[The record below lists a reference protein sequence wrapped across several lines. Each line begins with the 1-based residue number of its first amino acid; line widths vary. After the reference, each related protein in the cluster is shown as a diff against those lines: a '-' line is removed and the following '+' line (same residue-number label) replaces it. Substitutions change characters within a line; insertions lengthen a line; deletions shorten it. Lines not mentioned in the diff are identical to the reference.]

1 MPEANPARYNI
12 GAASRLTGV
21 SREKIRIWERRY
33 GAVTPA
39 RDEANLRKYSQQDI
53 ERLILIRRLVD
64 SGQAVSNVANLSVGE
79 LQSRLQALMPKA
91 EVSGNL
97 PQTALAVLSEG
108 NSLRDA
114 LAKLGIPE
122 VGVARTLAEAE
133 SWLPTHPVDLI
144 AVEFPTLLRADLTTI
159 KQLRRLASQSQLMVV
174 YRFAPVRMLEQL
186 QTLGIRAVRA
196 PLQAADLHATPQPAT
211 SAASGPQAP
220 PRLDY
225 RQRQYTPEQ
234 LLAMSNMATQVQCE
248 CPRHLAD
255 LVRDLSAFE
264 DYSLECETESAA
276 DAEMHREVYDII
288 ARARALVEDAL
299 GIVAREEDL
308 DP

>member
-1 MPEANPARYNI
+1 MSETNPARYNI

-33 GAVTPA
+33 GAVKPE

-64 SGQAVSNVANLSVGE
+64 SGQAVSNVANLNLGE
-79 LQSRLQALMPKA
+79 LQSRLQALAPKA
-91 EVSGNL
+91 DVPATL
-97 PQTALAVLSEG
+97 PQTALALLSEG
-108 NSLRDA
+108 DGLRDT
-114 LAKLGIPE
+114 LTKLGIPE
-122 VGVARTLAEAE
+122 VGVARRLAEAE
-133 SWLPTHPVDLI
+133 SWLASHPVDLI
-144 AVEFPTLLRADLTTI
+144 AVEFPTLLRADMATI
-159 KQLRRLASQSQLMVV
+159 RQLRRLASRSQLMVV

-196 PLQAADLHATPQPAT
+196 PLQAADLQATTQPDPA
-211 SAASGPQAP
+211 AASGHSAP
-220 PRLDY
+220 PRLHY

-234 LLAMSNMATQVQCE
+234 LLTMSNTATQVQCE

-276 DAEMHREVYDII
+276 DAEMHREVYDVV